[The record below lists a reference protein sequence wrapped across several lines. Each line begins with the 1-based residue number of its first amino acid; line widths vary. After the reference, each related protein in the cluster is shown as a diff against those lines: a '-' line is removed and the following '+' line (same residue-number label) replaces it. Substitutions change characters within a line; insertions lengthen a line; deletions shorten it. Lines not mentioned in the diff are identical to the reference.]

1 MSMNAPNEGGP
12 LDQTLVTKLAAYADQ
27 FEFAVRDGHDFVAA
41 AVANGI
47 VQILTRFYPSALLKI
62 PFTEAAPGLGPRS
75 LKSLSAPTSAPDP
88 AYLGV
93 VRPAVKEF
101 KEALASGD
109 VARAIQALTPT
120 GILAELA
127 ETQRE
132 LVDLETKLY
141 RTAGIRR
148 LEFLPRLAKLAFW
161 AGETNKA
168 EQYAKEA
175 VDLEPPG
182 DPVGDGEATH
192 DGNMILGL
200 IALQRADIDQAKRYL
215 IESSRTNGSGYMSM
229 TGPNLS
235 LANELLKRN
244 ERQAVIGYLRE
255 CRRFWVDGRKTLD
268 AWIEQIGQGK
278 DPQFDPLYFSL

>member
-1 MSMNAPNEGGP
+1 MNAPNGGQP
-12 LDQTLVTKLAAYADQ
+12 LDQGVAAKLAAYADQ

-62 PFTEAAPGLGPRS
+62 PSTEAAAPGLGPRS
-75 LKSLSAPTSAPDP
+75 LKSLSAPTSTPDP

-109 VARAIQALTPT
+109 VVHAIQALTPT

-132 LVDLETKLY
+132 LVGLETKLY
-141 RTAGIRR
+141 RTGGIRR

-161 AGETNKA
+161 AGDTNKA

-192 DGNMILGL
+192 DGNMVLGL
-200 IALQRADIDQAKRYL
+200 IALQRGDIDQAKRYL
-215 IESSRTNGSGYMSM
+215 IESSRTSGSGYMSM

-235 LANELLKRN
+235 LANELLKCN
-244 ERQAVIGYLRE
+244 ERQVVIGYLRE
-255 CRRFWVDGRKTLD
+255 CQRFWVDGRKTLD
-268 AWIEQIGQGK
+268 AWIEKIREGK
-278 DPQFDPLYFSL
+278 DPQFDPLQFSL